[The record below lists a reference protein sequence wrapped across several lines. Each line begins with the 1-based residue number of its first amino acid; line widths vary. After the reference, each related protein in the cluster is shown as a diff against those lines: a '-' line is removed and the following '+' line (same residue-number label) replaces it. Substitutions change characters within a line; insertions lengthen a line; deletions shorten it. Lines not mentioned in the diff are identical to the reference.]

1 MSNTVEVPSDMV
13 MVRTI
18 RAGKQYLL
26 SNEVLDLVNEAAGIK
41 YAAFVNHIFH
51 LPNDGD
57 SAKFKA
63 AVESLK
69 DSYIGKIE
77 PYIVPIGP
85 SDLRDQLL
93 ILRHT
98 IKSFLLDGYP
108 ADDNTGCRAHIL
120 YVFLGI
126 LLGKSDTQTF
136 LQLLKKY

>member
-1 MSNTVEVPSDMV
+1 MPNIVEVPSDMV
-13 MVRTI
+13 MARTI

-26 SNEVLDLVNEAAGIK
+26 SNEVLNLVDEAAGIK
-41 YAAFVNHIFH
+41 YAAFVNNIFH

-57 SAKFKA
+57 NVKFKE

-69 DSYIGKIE
+69 DSYIGKVE
-77 PYIVPIGP
+77 PYIAPIGH

-98 IKSFLLDGYP
+98 IKSFFLDGYP
-108 ADDNTGCRAHIL
+108 ADDNTGHRAHIL

-126 LLGKSDTQTF
+126 LVGKADTKTF
-136 LQLLKKY
+136 LQLLERY

>member
-1 MSNTVEVPSDMV
+1 MPNTVEVPSDMV

-26 SNEVLDLVNEAAGIK
+26 SNEVLDLVDEAAGIK
-41 YAAFVNHIFH
+41 YAAFVNNIFH

-57 SAKFKA
+57 NAKFKA
-63 AVESLK
+63 AVELLK
-69 DSYIGKIE
+69 ASYIGKIE
-77 PYIVPIGP
+77 PYIAPIEH

-98 IKSFLLDGYP
+98 IKSFSLDGDS
-108 ADDNTGCRAHIL
+108 ADDNTGRRAHIL

-126 LLGKSDTQTF
+126 LLGKSDTYT
-136 LQLLKKY
+136 LLKLLESY

>member
-1 MSNTVEVPSDMV
+1 MPNTVEVPSDMV

-26 SNEVLDLVNEAAGIK
+26 SNEVLDLVDEAAGIK
-41 YAAFVNHIFH
+41 YAAFVNQIFH

-57 SAKFKA
+57 NVKFKA

-69 DSYIGKIE
+69 DSYIGKVE
-77 PYIVPIGP
+77 PYIAPIGH

-98 IKSFLLDGYP
+98 IKSFFVDGDP
-108 ADDNTGCRAHIL
+108 ADDNTGRRAHIL
-120 YVFLGI
+120 YVFLGV
-126 LLGKSDTQTF
+126 LTGKSDAKTF
-136 LQLLKKY
+136 LQLLESY